1 MVIISLFILN
11 ILKVLVIKN
20 MFRLSVRNLMPGM
33 KLGKSITD
41 ERARVLLASGQE
53 LTEYYIQRINE
64 LGIDHVYI
72 DDGMDIDPIIGL
84 VSDERISR
92 ATQGLKDSYEQSL
105 KTGKLQVGKLRP
117 QLDHIINELRT
128 NHKAMIGMCGLK
140 NFDNYTYQHSVQVS
154 VITILIAIKLGYDN
168 KKLMEIGLG
177 AMLHDIGKISSPY
190 EIVNKPGRLTEE
202 EMSEIK
208 KHTWDGFN
216 LIRRSEQ
223 IPLLSAHIALQHHER
238 VDGSGYPRV
247 LNKPEIHEYAMITA
261 VADVFD
267 ALVSD
272 RPYRPAFSNS
282 EALEILEQEKHDG
295 HLAPEFVDLLKEQ
308 VTLYPPSTVLKLS
321 SGDIAVVIH
330 DNHGQPRQPAVKLL
344 FNENREF
351 LAGQLLDLSMS
362 PHITVERVFN
372 LNDSEEIISNY
383 LNYSI
388 T

>member
-1 MVIISLFILN
+1 
-11 ILKVLVIKN
+11 

-33 KLGKSITD
+33 KLGKSIMD
-41 ERARVLLASGQE
+41 DRARVLLTSGQE
-53 LTEYYIQRINE
+53 LNDFYIQRINE
-64 LGIDHVYI
+64 LSIDYVYI

-84 VSDERISR
+84 VSDETISR
-92 ATQGLKDSYEQSL
+92 ATRGLKESYEQSL
-105 KTGKLQVGKLRP
+105 ITGKLQIGKLRP
-117 QLDHIINELRT
+117 QLDQIINELRA

-140 NFDNYTYQHSVQVS
+140 NFDDYTYQHSVQVS
-154 VITILIAIKLGYDN
+154 VITILMAIKLGYDN
-168 KKLMEIGLG
+168 KKLLEIGLG

-190 EIVNKPGRLTEE
+190 EIINKPGRLTED

-238 VDGSGYPRV
+238 ADGSGYPRI
-247 LNKPEIHEYAMITA
+247 LNKSEIHEYAMITA

-282 EALEILEQEKHDG
+282 EALEILEREKHEG
-295 HLAPEFVDLLKEQ
+295 RLAPEFVDLLKEY
-308 VTLYPPSTVLKLS
+308 VTLYPPSTVLELS
-321 SGDIAVVIH
+321 NGDIAVVIH
-330 DNHGQPRQPAVKLL
+330 NNAEQPDQPIVKLL
-344 FNENREF
+344 FNKIKE
-351 LAGQLLDLSMS
+351 LQTGQSLNLSMS
-362 PHITVERVFN
+362 PDINIKRVFN

-383 LNYSI
+383 LKNILPVIYK
-388 T
+388 